1 MKKSNNPKKGVSFA
15 NLNHEL
21 DEDDTLPSSN
31 SRSLLKGSISEDSDS
46 PMIHNVTESTIAES
60 SESEMEGLVSREE
73 DDIVLSPSGHAAI
86 ADEAAAASKIATLTE
101 EIDDTG
107 RTGKRRKRYLL
118 SPKKLFTDLMY
129 WMFGTSFLSILLV
142 FMANF
147 YLLVVFFSLLIW
159 AIGTA
164 QGECVIM
171 GGSNLSLLKEPLTQF
186 ASCFALSWTTFS
198 TVGYGNV
205 YPATQTDFGGDE
217 NNACEPMHIILM
229 IEAFVGVLYA
239 GCCGAILFGKVL
251 RIQSSA
257 QVQFSQPIVIRFG
270 KGLNSAEDVLGSS
283 ATNPSEESQQPT
295 CPILEFRLIN
305 ELHSTHKGEIVDA
318 SINCVVSKKMTDHNE
333 TGDDDNDDKE
343 GTNSASM
350 APGPSRWKN
359 LNFFSKRDNGPEKLK
374 TLPRRMFSK
383 LKLTHE
389 EHPFFKRAW
398 TAVHILDE
406 TSPLL
411 NPAMRSE
418 IRENRGWPKE
428 KNNWR
433 TIREHLDFYQII
445 VSVNG
450 VSRMNNAHVYSQKI
464 YDSVDVVIG
473 YQFVHLLTKDEKD
486 NVKLL
491 TEYLNDVIKQ
501 RGDDEIEPIT
511 DEDNE
516 KPEGDTGK

>member
-1 MKKSNNPKKGVSFA
+1 
-15 NLNHEL
+15 
-21 DEDDTLPSSN
+21 
-31 SRSLLKGSISEDSDS
+31 
-46 PMIHNVTESTIAES
+46 
-60 SESEMEGLVSREE
+60 
-73 DDIVLSPSGHAAI
+73 
-86 ADEAAAASKIATLTE
+86 
-101 EIDDTG
+101 
-107 RTGKRRKRYLL
+107 
-118 SPKKLFTDLMY
+118 
-129 WMFGTSFLSILLV
+129 
-142 FMANF
+142 
-147 YLLVVFFSLLIW
+147 
-159 AIGTA
+159 
-164 QGECVIM
+164 
-171 GGSNLSLLKEPLTQF
+171 
-186 ASCFALSWTTFS
+186 
-198 TVGYGNV
+198 
-205 YPATQTDFGGDE
+205 
-217 NNACEPMHIILM
+217 
-229 IEAFVGVLYA
+229 
-239 GCCGAILFGKVL
+239 
-251 RIQSSA
+251 
-257 QVQFSQPIVIRFG
+257 
-270 KGLNSAEDVLGSS
+270 
-283 ATNPSEESQQPT
+283 
-295 CPILEFRLIN
+295 
-305 ELHSTHKGEIVDA
+305 
-318 SINCVVSKKMTDHNE
+318 
-333 TGDDDNDDKE
+333 
-343 GTNSASM
+343 
-350 APGPSRWKN
+350 
-359 LNFFSKRDNGPEKLK
+359 
-374 TLPRRMFSK
+374 MFSK